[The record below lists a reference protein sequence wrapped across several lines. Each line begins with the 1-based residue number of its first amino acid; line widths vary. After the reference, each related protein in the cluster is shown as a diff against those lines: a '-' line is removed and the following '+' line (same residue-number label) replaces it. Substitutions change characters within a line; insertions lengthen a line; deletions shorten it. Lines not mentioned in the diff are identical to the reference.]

1 MRKKLKIVQVLNKF
15 SLFFGI
21 FSFICGCC
29 YKAPPISK
37 KPIEKVY
44 QGTIWWEITYLTNNQ
59 TKTFSGYADFQTGK
73 NFLYLR
79 LKSPINTT
87 LGYGKWEISSFNI
100 IEIFDLYNKKYYL
113 VVFNQHPELKN
124 IPLYFLGLKKEKN
137 WNFLK
142 TSFKY
147 SFINNEKKGFISSH
161 SFSLKWRFKS
171 ISSLENFKPLLKD
184 SSFLKDFKKI
194 KIIF

>member
-100 IEIFDLYNKKYYL
+100 IKIFDLYSKKYYL
-113 VVFNQHPELKN
+113 VVFNQYPELKN

-147 SFINNEKKGFISSH
+147 SFINNEKKGFISVSYTH
-161 SFSLKWRFKS
+161 LT
-171 ISSLENFKPLLKD
+171 LPTN
-184 SSFLKDFKKI
+184 
-194 KIIF
+194 

>member
-15 SLFFGI
+15 FLFFGI

-100 IEIFDLYNKKYYL
+100 IKIFDLYNKKYYL
-113 VVFNQHPELKN
+113 VVLNQHPELKN

-171 ISSLENFKPLLKD
+171 ISSLENFKPLLKNT
-184 SSFLKDFKKI
+184 SLFKNFKKI
-194 KIIF
+194 KITF